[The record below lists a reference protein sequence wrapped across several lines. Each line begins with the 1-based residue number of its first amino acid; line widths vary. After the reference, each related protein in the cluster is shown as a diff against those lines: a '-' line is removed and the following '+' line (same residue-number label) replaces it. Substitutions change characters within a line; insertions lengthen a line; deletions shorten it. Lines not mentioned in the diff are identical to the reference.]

1 MYDELLQLQYVNDEN
16 KWRIMIIDQR
26 LILQDVPY
34 KTLLLSISD
43 NAATVVKEMLDKYG
57 INRSEFLGLQNFE
70 NNVISLK
77 ELIVIF

>member
-1 MYDELLQLQYVNDEN
+1 
-16 KWRIMIIDQR
+16 MIIDQR

-57 INRSEFLGLQNFE
+57 INRSEFLGLQNLE
-70 NNVISLK
+70 DNVISLK
-77 ELIVIF
+77 GLIILF

>member
-1 MYDELLQLQYVNDEN
+1 MMIYCSFNTSTIKINDV
-16 KWRIMIIDQR
+16 MIIDQR

-57 INRSEFLGLQNFE
+57 INRSEFLGLQNLE
-70 NNVISLK
+70 DNVISLK
-77 ELIVIF
+77 GLIILF